1 MSKSIP
7 TAAEGLSKISRR
19 SLLAGAPV
27 AAAAIALPAAA
38 MAESLQS
45 SGNFEEP
52 WDKANRLCEELSA
65 TLDQCNGGR
74 WRATVGP
81 KSANKDQPAVMFSS
95 ISAEKSMAKHKR
107 DRLDEL
113 VQMIND
119 HAMALA
125 AWSRL
130 TDQEWENV
138 ELRGPL
144 DADIDRTRQAL
155 LDHRC
160 RNTAEMKVKSSFML
174 QCRSFHDW
182 DDIER
187 SALILALTPSVQ
199 S

>member
-1 MSKSIP
+1 MNII
-7 TAAEGLSKISRR
+7 TRR

-27 AAAAIALPAAA
+27 AAAAITVPSITAAGSFRPAET
-38 MAESLQS
+38 M
-45 SGNFEEP
+45 EEP
-52 WDKANRLCEELSA
+52 WDKANRLAEELSE

-74 WRATVGP
+74 WKAIVGP
-81 KSANKDQPAVMFSS
+81 KSANKDQPAVMFTS
-95 ISAEKSMAKHKR
+95 INAEKSMAKHKR

-119 HAMALA
+119 HLEALA
-125 AWSRL
+125 AYSRC
-130 TDQEWENV
+130 TDQEWETV
-138 ELRGPL
+138 EIRAPI
-144 DADIDRTRQAL
+144 DSTVDRTRKAL

-160 RNTAEMKVKSSFML
+160 RNTTEVKVKGAFMA
-174 QCRSFHDW
+174 QCRSFYDW